1 MKITPELLAEWR
13 TGLHAANPEQ
23 AKALVEMLDD
33 AHRYCRDSAL
43 DAHVWKAQ
51 RDAARGT
58 LNDLRDFAL
67 TVTCGCITVRKI
79 SRMKV
84 KS

>member
-1 MKITPELLAEWR
+1 VKITPEDATQWR

-23 AKALVEMLDD
+23 AKALVEMIDD

-67 TVTCGCITVRKI
+67 TATCGCATTRKAAQ
-79 SRMKV
+79 MKV
-84 KS
+84 KL